1 MGLLSR
7 IFRPRETA
15 ADRAEWLDGLAASA
29 GRQLQVQG
37 VARQQRQAQTRLHT
51 FTLRFGRRHFLSL
64 SEVHAFLFEI
74 LFARPA
80 RASRARR

>member
-29 GRQLQVQG
+29 GRQLQAEYLAG
-37 VARQQRQAQTRLHT
+37 LKTAAR
-51 FTLRFGRRHFLSL
+51 S
-64 SEVHAFLFEI
+64 FE
-74 LFARPA
+74 AAETPA
-80 RASRARR
+80 